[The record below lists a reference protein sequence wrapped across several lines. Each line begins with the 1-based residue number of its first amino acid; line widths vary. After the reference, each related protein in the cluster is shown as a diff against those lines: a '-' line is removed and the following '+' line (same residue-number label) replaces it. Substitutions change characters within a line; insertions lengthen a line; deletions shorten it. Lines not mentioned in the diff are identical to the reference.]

1 VNSFWRVVGAVLA
14 RDVRAEWRRKDIF
27 TTIVM
32 FGLLT
37 VMVFVFA
44 FDPAR
49 HERADVVPGTLWA
62 SFLFAGILGLNRSAS
77 RDSQDDQI
85 SGVVTSPADR
95 GALYLGKTL
104 SNLLFMV
111 IGEAIVLVAVAFFF
125 DLDGRHLAPEFFAL
139 LVLGTL
145 GFIGVGTIFALV
157 SQKTRMQE
165 VMTPILLL
173 PVILPLLRA
182 VIEGTKIVFD
192 PTGNDGLGSWIQL
205 AAGYDVI
212 FLIAGFLLYGFV
224 LED

>member
-1 VNSFWRVVGAVLA
+1 MKGFFGIVAAVLA

-37 VMVFVFA
+37 VTVFVFA

-49 HERADVVPGTLWA
+49 QAREDIVPGTLWTA
-62 SFLFAGILGLNRSAS
+62 FIFAGILGLNRSAG

-95 GALYLGKTL
+95 GALYFGKVL
-104 SNLLFMV
+104 SNLVFMV
-111 IGEAIVLVAVAFFF
+111 VGEAVVLIASAFMF
-125 DLDGRHLAPEFFAL
+125 DLDARHLTGMFFL
-139 LVLGTL
+139 LMALGTL

-173 PVILPLLRA
+173 PVITPLLRC
-182 VIEGTKIVFD
+182 VIEGTKIIFT
-192 PTGNDGLGSWIQL
+192 PEGNDGLLPWIQL
-205 AAGYDVI
+205 AAGYDI
-212 FLIAGFLLYGFV
+212 MFLTAGFLLYGFV